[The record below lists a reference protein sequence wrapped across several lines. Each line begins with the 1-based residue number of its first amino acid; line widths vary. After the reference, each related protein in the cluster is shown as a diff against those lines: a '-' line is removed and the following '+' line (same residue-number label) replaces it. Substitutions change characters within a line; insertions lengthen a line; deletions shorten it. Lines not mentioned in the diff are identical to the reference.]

1 MIRWFRKRHVYAQMA
16 CLCALTLALLIAFLL
31 GAYYTAG
38 ENARRQSDEYAR
50 GLTAQL
56 QRTVENN
63 YSAFQKIIRLISYNR
78 DVQAFLLSRDEAERV
93 ELFSALKSAI
103 SDVSTLNAQILDI
116 IVETTDHQFLNLIDT
131 LIILP
136 KMDLDDNVLHTS
148 SLIWRRIINTNMS
161 LLVMGKSIYSINSY
175 TQTNQ
180 RIGNVYLVLTANAF
194 AGSEP
199 VVGGD
204 GNGMQLFLVD
214 EHDRLLWSG
223 ASSTQEGYDALD
235 ANADRLYYYLR
246 TPLPKLDFAIV
257 AAQETSRGALS
268 GSEWQTGYLLALVLL
283 LLAIMLL
290 WGLWARNLVSP
301 LRRLRL
307 FIERLRQES
316 LEGLEQR
323 VALTGYREVEVIGSE
338 FNDLLT
344 QTRRLTRELVRA
356 SGDLY
361 ESKLLAKQSE
371 LAHLRSQINPHFL
384 YNTLETMV
392 GIAYTNNQ
400 PELAEIARALSIIF
414 KFSIKGENIVPLKSE
429 FKIASNYVSIQHYRF
444 SERFDVRYEI
454 AEDCMELLVPK
465 MVLQPI
471 IENAIVHGIEQ
482 QSGFCHLMV
491 GAHRDGAT
499 LCLTVRDDGAGIP
512 EETLS
517 ALAGKLRADERRA
530 GSDADSAH
538 IGILNVDSRIKL
550 LYGAGFGITLQSR
563 VGEGTLVTITLP
575 VQEGGP
581 S

>member
-1 MIRWFRKRHVYAQMA
+1 MLRWFKKRHVYAQMA
-16 CLCALTLALLIAFLL
+16 CLCAVTLTLLLAFLL
-31 GAYYTAG
+31 GAYYTADA
-38 ENARRQSDEYAR
+38 NAHRQSGEYAK

-56 QRTVENN
+56 RRTVENN

-78 DVQAFLLSRDEAERV
+78 DVQAFLLSREEAERV
-93 ELFSALKSAI
+93 ELFGALKSAI
-103 SDVSTLNAQILDI
+103 GDVSTLNAQILDI
-116 IVETTDHQFLNLIDT
+116 IIETTDRRFVNLMDT

-136 KMDLDDNVLHTS
+136 QMDLDDNVLHTS
-148 SLIWRRIINTNMS
+148 SLIHRRIINTDMD

-199 VVGGD
+199 ALND
-204 GNGMQLFLVD
+204 GEGMQLFLVD
-214 EHDRLLWSG
+214 AYDRLLWSG
-223 ASSTQEGYDALD
+223 ASADQANYDAL
-235 ANADRLYYYLR
+235 NADARKLYYYLR

-257 AAQETSRGALS
+257 AAQETPQGAFQWS
-268 GSEWQTGYLLALVLL
+268 DWQTIYLFAFILL
-283 LLAIMLL
+283 LLALMLL
-290 WGLWARNLVSP
+290 WSLWARNLVTP

-307 FIERLRQES
+307 FIERLKRDS
-316 LEGLEQR
+316 LDGLEHR
-323 VALTGYREVEVIGSE
+323 VELSGYREVEVIGSE
-338 FNDLLT
+338 FNSLLT
-344 QTRRLTRELVRA
+344 QTRRLTGELVRA
-356 SGDLY
+356 NSDLY

-384 YNTLETMV
+384 SNTLETMV

-400 PELAEIARALSIIF
+400 KELAEIARALSIIF

-444 SERFDVRYEI
+444 SDRFDVSYRI
-454 AEDCMELLVPK
+454 QEDCLELLVPK

-491 GAHRDGAT
+491 GAHREGRT

-512 EETLS
+512 EETLGE
-517 ALAGKLRADERRA
+517 LAEKLRAEERRS
-530 GSDADSAH
+530 GDADTAH

-550 LYGAGFGITLQSR
+550 LYGPTYGITLASR

-575 VQEGGP
+575 VQEGKP
-581 S
+581 